1 MPNMSL
7 DPISTSIS
15 CTCSSLRK
23 LTRTVTRLYDQ
34 HLADAGLKTTQY
46 SLLKNI
52 DLEPLP
58 IAELAERL
66 SMERTTM
73 TRNLKP
79 LIDAGWVELKAG
91 SDSRQR
97 IPIITKAGRD
107 RIKLAKQAWK
117 RAQIELQKTMG
128 EQAVRDLH
136 AHLDTALLRLTPLIE
151 EHAHA
156 K

>member
-1 MPNMSL
+1 MP
-7 DPISTSIS
+7 DSTNPFIG
-15 CTCSSLRK
+15 CTCFSLRK
-23 LTRTVTRLYDQ
+23 LSRTVTRLYDQ
-34 HLADAGLKTTQY
+34 HLAEAGLKTTQY

-52 DLEPLP
+52 DLKPLP

-66 SMERTTM
+66 SLERTTL

-97 IPIITKAGRD
+97 IPTITKSGRET
-107 RIKLAKQAWK
+107 IKLAKQAWQ

-136 AHLDTALLRLTPLIE
+136 AHIDTALSRLTPLIE

>member
-1 MPNMSL
+1 MLPDSSN
-7 DPISTSIS
+7 PFFG
-15 CTCSSLRK
+15 CTCFSLRK
-23 LTRTVTRLYDQ
+23 LSRTVTRLYDQ

-52 DLEPLP
+52 DYEPLP

-66 SMERTTM
+66 SMERTTL

-79 LIDAGWVELKAG
+79 LVDAGWVELKAG

-97 IPIITKAGRD
+97 IPTITKTGRD
-107 RIKLAKQAWK
+107 TIKLAKQAWK
-117 RAQIELQKTMG
+117 RAQIELQETMG

-136 AHLDTALLRLTPLIE
+136 TRLDKALSQLTPLIE

-156 K
+156 KSN

>member
-7 DPISTSIS
+7 DSMSPSIS

-34 HLADAGLKTTQY
+34 HLAEAGLKTTQY

-97 IPIITKAGRD
+97 IPTITKAGRD
-107 RIKLAKQAWK
+107 RIKLARQAWK

-136 AHLDTALLRLTPLIE
+136 AQLDTALVKLTPLIE
-151 EHAHA
+151 EHANA

>member
-1 MPNMSL
+1 MLP
-7 DPISTSIS
+7 DSTSPSIS
-15 CTCSSLRK
+15 CTCTSLRK

-34 HLADAGLKTTQY
+34 HLGEAGLKATQY

-52 DLEPLP
+52 ALEPLP

-97 IPIITKAGRD
+97 IPTITKSGRD
-107 RIKLAKQAWK
+107 RIKLARQAWK
-117 RAQIELQKTMG
+117 RAQVELQQTMG

-136 AHLDTALLRLTPLIE
+136 AQLDTALSRLTPQTE

-156 K
+156 KHN

>member
-1 MPNMSL
+1 MPPDSAN
-7 DPISTSIS
+7 PFFG

-34 HLADAGLKTTQY
+34 HLAEAGLKTTQY

-79 LIDAGWVELKAG
+79 LIDAGWVELKPG
-91 SDSRQR
+91 NDTRQR
-97 IPIITKAGRD
+97 IPTMTKAGRE
-107 RIKLAKQAWK
+107 RIKLARQAWK
-117 RAQIELQKTMG
+117 RAQIELQQTMG
-128 EQAVRDLH
+128 EQVVRDLH
-136 AHLDTALLRLTPLIE
+136 VQLDAALTRLTPLIE
-151 EHAHA
+151 ERAHA

>member
-1 MPNMSL
+1 MPL
-7 DPISTSIS
+7 DSSSPLFG

-34 HLADAGLKTTQY
+34 HLADTGLKTTQY

-52 DLEPLP
+52 ENGALP

-66 SMERTTM
+66 SLERTTL

-79 LIDAGWVELKAG
+79 LIDAGWIELKPG
-91 SDSRQR
+91 TDSRQR
-97 IPIITKAGRD
+97 IPTITRSGRET
-107 RIKLAKQAWK
+107 IKHARKVWA
-117 RAQIELQKTMG
+117 RAQIELQQTIG

-136 AHLDTALLRLTPLIE
+136 AQLDTALNKLTPLIE
-151 EHAHA
+151 GHVHA
-156 K
+156 KN